1 MADFLLVWAGVL
13 IGFFYLVLIPGGER
27 LERLKEEKR
36 NMEDQVIVLER
47 KVRNSEGLEKKL
59 TELHVAASLLEE
71 RLPEEKEVS
80 NLLLVIEDSALRSG
94 VEVQSLKPQSL
105 EVQENSDK
113 PQSDYLEVSFESD
126 LVSDYYGFLLFLNYL
141 RQSPRLIQVKNFNL
155 EEDENGNLLIAMRFS
170 TYVFSQVEAN
180 EEPRFLLGV
189 GSNSESRFL
198 IFKLRF
204 GNIKLSA
211 KEQST
216 GAISCFFFF
225 LFNLEE
231 PRKKS
236 CFLQLL

>member
-1 MADFLLVWAGVL
+1 MSLEKNWPIFLLVWAGAL

-155 EEDENGNLLIAMRFS
+155 EEDENGNLLIAMKLS
-170 TYVFSQVEAN
+170 TYVFSRVETN
-180 EEPRFLLGV
+180 
-189 GSNSESRFL
+189 
-198 IFKLRF
+198 
-204 GNIKLSA
+204 
-211 KEQST
+211 
-216 GAISCFFFF
+216 
-225 LFNLEE
+225 
-231 PRKKS
+231 
-236 CFLQLL
+236 